1 METVKRG
8 YVPKDATE
16 FGPKAADK
24 LNAAAQELAFLLD
37 REIMEESIP
46 EAWVLRLE
54 ST

>member
-1 METVKRG
+1 METVKSG
-8 YVPKDATE
+8 DVPKDTTE

-46 EAWVLRLE
+46 EALVLRLE
-54 ST
+54 NT